1 MARTF
6 RELKQQVIDD
16 LDLQDEI
23 FVTEYDLYRWLN
35 DAIES
40 AEAQIHTL
48 YEDYFLSRTEYTIS
62 SGEYLLDYPSD
73 IYASKVRKMLFKESN
88 NAPNTASHE
97 ILREKDLITAEARD
111 IYENSSSQPTLT
123 WIGTNSSS
131 EGRKVRLFPKLTRNG
146 IIVMYY
152 IRNAAKVV
160 YDSNT
165 SEWVNQDDVCDIDE
179 FERYL
184 VQAVKTQV
192 YLKDG
197 DIRAEDSKGL
207 EEQLKKDMVETLS
220 NRVPDNNDEIVMD
233 LSHYSDML

>member
-1 MARTF
+1 MAKTF
-6 RELKQQVIDD
+6 AELKQQVIDD

-23 FVTEYDLYRWLN
+23 FVTTNDLYRWMN

-48 YEDYFLSRTEYTIS
+48 YEDYFLSRTEYSIS

-73 IYASKVRKMLFKESN
+73 IYASKVRKMLYKEGN

-97 ILREKDLITAEARD
+97 IKRETNLIAAEARD
-111 IYENSSSQPTLT
+111 IYESGSSTPALT
-123 WIGTNSSS
+123 WIGVNTSS
-131 EGRKVRLFPKLTRNG
+131 EGRKVRLFPKVSRNG

-152 IRNAAKVV
+152 IRNAKKVI
-160 YDSNT
+160 YDSLTDTWIN
-165 SEWVNQDDVCDIDE
+165 EDEVCDIDE
-179 FERYL
+179 FERFV
-184 VQAVKTQV
+184 VQSVKTQV

-197 DIRAEDSKGL
+197 DVRAEDSKGL
-207 EEQLKKDMVETLS
+207 EEQLKKDMIESLS

-233 LSHYSDML
+233 MSHYNDML